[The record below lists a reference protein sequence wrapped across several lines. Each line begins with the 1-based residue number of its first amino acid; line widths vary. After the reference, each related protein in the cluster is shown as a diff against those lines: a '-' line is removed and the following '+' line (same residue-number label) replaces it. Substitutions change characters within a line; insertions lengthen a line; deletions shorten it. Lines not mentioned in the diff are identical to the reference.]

1 MDWLPGASAVE
12 LLVVCQ
18 FHYLNNTPMQYH
30 AIFMAVKV
38 EDFQMK
44 KSIISIIFAQNK
56 FWVLVG
62 VPTIYVLEQKIK
74 IMYTPCKPQIYNMKV
89 ELKGVYRHYPK
100 FSDI

>member
-18 FHYLNNTPMQYH
+18 FHYLNTPMQYH

-44 KSIISIIFAQNK
+44 KSNISIIFAQNK
-56 FWVLVG
+56 SWVLVG

-74 IMYTPCKPQIYNMKV
+74 IM
-89 ELKGVYRHYPK
+89 
-100 FSDI
+100 